1 MASFREI
8 IREKTFLDVAQRS
21 REVGRG
27 RIVAISQADNI
38 VQFSLDGLTDTY
50 TEYIRI
56 IALDNV
62 NTIDYTIQ
70 QLTDIILNS
79 NLEIACTCPAYLYWG
94 FQYVDA
100 VRNCGLWIASIS
112 PDVRNPNLKAG
123 GCKHLHRILS
133 EWDGYARE
141 IASLYPYKIDIQPIL
156 IKRRSNN
163 SKIKD
168 IQGKLR
174 PNS

>member
-21 REVGRG
+21 REVGQG
-27 RIVAISQADNI
+27 RIVAISQSDNI

-50 TEYIRI
+50 IEYIRI

-62 NTIDYTIQ
+62 ATINYTLD
-70 QLTDIILNS
+70 QLTQMILNS

-100 VRNCGLWIASIS
+100 VRNYGLWIASIS
-112 PDVRNPNLKAG
+112 PDIRNPNLKAG

-133 EWDGYARE
+133 DWEQYAGE